1 MTTESIYVIQKG
13 SERVTVADNQSSLAL
28 VNALMAL
35 DCTEPITK
43 SVIHGNRQNLDVYE
57 VIFLDKHINVI
68 TMQDAERVIHW
79 MLSFGCTKASIEKLV
94 DEKGDEK
101 DDKGRKDSKKAE

>member
-13 SERVTVADNQSSLAL
+13 SERVTVADNPSSLAL

-35 DCTEPITK
+35 DCTEPISK

-57 VIFLDKHINVI
+57 VTFLDKHINVI
-68 TMQDAERVIHW
+68 TLQEAERVIHW
-79 MLSFGCTKASIEKLV
+79 MLSFGCTKAGIEKLD
-94 DEKGDEK
+94 DEKEESDGGK
-101 DDKGRKDSKKAE
+101 

>member
-28 VNALMAL
+28 VNALMTL

-57 VIFLDKHINVI
+57 VAFLDKHINVI

-79 MLSFGCTKASIEKLV
+79 MLAFGCTKASIEKLV
-94 DEKGDEK
+94 EAKEE
-101 DDKGRKDSKKAE
+101 DDGGK